1 MDFAYPPQY
10 LENAQDKV
18 KMALTCLETKD
29 DMVSRFAKNCLY
41 KSMEN
46 LEKLKLESDQDSQK
60 MVAIQKDLE
69 AKEQEI
75 VDLKT
80 QNQVL
85 LKAVWDYQE
94 LVEKL
99 KSEDVENLKDEKN
112 ELLQALIEVQ
122 KANANQVFKIKRLV
136 VHSAL
141 CSRNFQIVKL
151 RLDCWNLIILPTL
164 RFYVKLHFR
173 GFKQSI
179 NVNCDNFRG
188 SEFWF

>member
-46 LEKLKLESDQDSQK
+46 FEKLKLESDQDSQK

-69 AKEQEI
+69 VKEQEI

-136 VHSAL
+136 VHSVEIQEFTWNHFCA
-141 CSRNFQIVKL
+141 NFSKIV
-151 RLDCWNLIILPTL
+151 
-164 RFYVKLHFR
+164 
-173 GFKQSI
+173 
-179 NVNCDNFRG
+179 
-188 SEFWF
+188 

>member
-46 LEKLKLESDQDSQK
+46 LEKLKVESDQDSQK

-69 AKEQEI
+69 VKEQEI

-136 VHSAL
+136 VHSVEI
-141 CSRNFQIVKL
+141 Q
-151 RLDCWNLIILPTL
+151 
-164 RFYVKLHFR
+164 
-173 GFKQSI
+173 
-179 NVNCDNFRG
+179 
-188 SEFWF
+188 EFT